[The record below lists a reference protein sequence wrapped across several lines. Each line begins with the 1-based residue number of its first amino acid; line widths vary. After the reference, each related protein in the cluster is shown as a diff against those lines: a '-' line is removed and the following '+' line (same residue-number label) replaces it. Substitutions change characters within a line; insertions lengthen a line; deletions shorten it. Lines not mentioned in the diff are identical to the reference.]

1 MPRLLSCPNTRRFG
15 HWFQPHLFHICL
27 GLANVT
33 AKWFRLTFDVDHM
46 KFYSPLRYMKIPG
59 FPTSLTS
66 GILSTASQCPRMYQ
80 HRAPVRDELWRRFNE
95 TKMWRCEREQR
106 RYEKWMKQLEAP
118 GLRSLVEDV
127 WGFHKWLSMAKRS
140 PRRQSHSAKMA
151 KLFAKVKKCS
161 TFRIFSSFSTF
172 RA

>member
-161 TFRIFSSFSTF
+161 TFRIFLSFSTF